1 MMIALHKNARTTP
14 AIRSVAASTGSAP
27 SLGQR
32 FDITEAIII
41 GASSSTKNADKAR
54 DPKMHQTRK
63 GQRWYFGMKLHI
75 GVESQR
81 GLAHSAEPNAKD
93 FTNQCN
99 RRKGVM
105 NDVLKARNRNKFKI
119 RARAGHVFGVV
130 KRLWGF
136 GKVRPLGRPKWVKRP
151 RQGPIGPLD
160 GGEKNGLFDYAR
172 QPRSILF

>member
-32 FDITEAIII
+32 FGITEAIII
-41 GASSSTKNADKAR
+41 GAPGSTKNADKAR

-63 GQRWYFGMKLHI
+63 GQQWYFGMKLHI
-75 GVESQR
+75 GVESQS

-99 RRKGVM
+99 RRKGVI
-105 NDVLKARNRNKFKI
+105 NDILKARDSNKFKI
-119 RARAGHVFGVV
+119 RARVKHVFGVV

-136 GKVRPLGRPKWVKRP
+136 GKVRPQGRPKWVKRP
-151 RQGPIGPLD
+151 R
-160 GGEKNGLFDYAR
+160 
-172 QPRSILF
+172 